1 MIIECTLCG
10 FRLSTKNPW
19 KINGPCPNRN
29 CKQEGHLHIIEL
41 VPYTSKK
48 EMVRHFK
55 PTDK

>member
-10 FRLSTKNPW
+10 FRLSTRNPW
-19 KINGPCPNRN
+19 KVFSPCRN
-29 CKQEGHLHIIEL
+29 CKQKDHLHIIEL
-41 VPYTSKK
+41 KPYTSKK